1 MVLSRKGRERL
12 SLFAKA
18 RERTSTGRFL
28 PLGTKYVYDMSY
40 IKSNAS
46 RDTLVNQKWLH
57 GRITIYSLKDLVISR
72 FRMRADLAKPFGYG
86 IPKGDRKNFEAFQ
99 DLKISKKQAKREGI
113 DDQDYHDEEYSG
125 RGGGLRDT

>member
-1 MVLSRKGRERL
+1 MVLSKKGREKL

-57 GRITIYSLKDLVISR
+57 GRITIYSLKKLELPR

-86 IPKGDRKNFEAFQ
+86 IPKGERKNFEAFQ
-99 DLKISKKQAKREGI
+99 DLKISKKQATREGI
-113 DDQDYHDEEYSG
+113 DDQDYHDEHYTG
-125 RGGGLRDT
+125 RGGGLKDT